1 MKLKEILSFTVLSVN
16 LFLVGSTTV
25 ESGKFFS
32 KVSVAKE
39 SDTEKEESNK
49 SEITLDI
56 LEQQNDSCEAF
67 FTICYKGKIV
77 VAPDTVWYNDIVCWE
92 HKNKEVKIVEK
103 VKDREDIYAL
113 DGRLDLAMQEKT
125 LFLERHKVLN
135 VVSSFIRVSLHKM
148 LTLSNNNKWNGVNPF
163 VVYEG
168 TYTAKMVKALEDL
181 FCVLEGIQSKS
192 GKESKW
198 LLCAKNIFSDL
209 RSRMKIIKNQVK
221 SVQGLVYDF
230 E

>member
-25 ESGKFFS
+25 ESGKLFS

-49 SEITLDI
+49 SEIILDI
-56 LEQQNDSCEAF
+56 LEQRNDSCEAF
-67 FTICYKGKIV
+67 FTICYRGKTV
-77 VAPDTVWYNDIVCWE
+77 VAPDTVRYNDIVCWE
-92 HKNKEVKIVEK
+92 NKNKEVKIVEK

-113 DGRLDLAMQEKT
+113 DGRLDLAIQEKT

-148 LTLSNNNKWNGVNPF
+148 LTLSNNNNWNRVNPF
-163 VVYEG
+163 TVSEDS
-168 TYTAKMVKALEDL
+168 YTARIVKALENL
-181 FCVLEGIQSKS
+181 FGVLEEIQSKA

-198 LLCAKNIFSDL
+198 LLCAKNMFLDL
-209 RSRMKIIKNQVK
+209 RGRMRN
-221 SVQGLVYDF
+221 Y
-230 E
+230 